1 MAGIDL
7 EETNSS
13 LESGTYFRI
22 FFYFIFS
29 SVCFFLYLVLF
40 LPLQSQIASETKEE
54 RVLQTVYLHNTC
66 VFAQYVCLT
75 AHCTNVEQ
83 IASLVSLIGVS
94 VYAVGYLLI
103 YLHSSVCVRVK
114 VY

>member
-54 RVLQTVYLHNTC
+54 RVLQTV
-66 VFAQYVCLT
+66 FAQYVCLT
-75 AHCTNVEQ
+75 ALCTNVEQ